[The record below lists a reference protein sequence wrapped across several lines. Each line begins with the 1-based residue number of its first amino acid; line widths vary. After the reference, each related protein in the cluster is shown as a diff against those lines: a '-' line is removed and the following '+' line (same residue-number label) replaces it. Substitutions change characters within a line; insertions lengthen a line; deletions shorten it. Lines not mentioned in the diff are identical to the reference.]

1 MVAKG
6 EGAGVGGVV
15 NRAEAGV
22 HRGEVFQ
29 AHQMEI
35 TIGRERPESDPAIA
49 RQLPPR
55 PLGFVDRVAEL
66 RQMDSVM
73 DRLEPGHQA
82 VIVVTGMVGVGK
94 SALVR
99 HWADANR
106 HRFPGGQLYVDYTD
120 HRYRGDDAVHRVLA
134 ALLAHYEVTQP
145 PIGLNERASLF
156 RSLTA
161 DRPVLVLV
169 DNAERSAQVRL
180 LVPGAPGS
188 ALVVAS
194 RYRLGRPALDAA
206 RVLRLKPLDDDD
218 TTALLLSMLDEDIR
232 SDLTADVAERL
243 AGICAGLPRAVRIV
257 ASLLEDPDRWPPGVL
272 ATHLADE
279 GHRLARL
286 AAEDCEIS
294 ADLDEV
300 VHTLDADG
308 RRAYALLG
316 ALPAAE
322 FSTEAI
328 ARGLE
333 EWVEHA
339 RHILHRLCD
348 ANLATGSMDRFRL
361 HALVRLHA
369 RGLSAAREEVDRAR
383 DRVEDWYLG
392 AALAAGRALREEHRS
407 RFVWPSGLTRR
418 RDWSTPQEAARWYED
433 ERGALLALLV
443 AAERRNDERVLEFCH
458 ALWPLQRS
466 RGHNDGAARVQRRA
480 VRAAMNLGD
489 VVEEARAW
497 VRLAFARALSG
508 DVVEAR
514 KALVRA
520 RGSAES
526 AEDGEAIALVAEG
539 ELELETWLAG
549 DGFIVAPPAPRNGD
563 DPGAVWMSGDAEQVW

>member
-1 MVAKG
+1 MAA
-6 EGAGVGGVV
+6 EGAGEGVGGVV

-22 HRGEVFQ
+22 HRGGVFQ

-35 TIGRERPESDPAIA
+35 TIGRHDGEQAVA
-49 RQLPPR
+49 RQLPPT
-55 PLGFVDRVAEL
+55 PSGFVDRAVEL
-66 RQMDSVM
+66 REMDAVM
-73 DRLEPGHQA
+73 DRLEPGRQA

-120 HRYRGDDAVHRVLA
+120 HRYRGDDDVHRVLE

-194 RYRLGRPALDAA
+194 RYRLGRPALEAS
-206 RVLRLKPLDDDD
+206 RVLRLKPLDDAD
-218 TTALLLSMLDEDIR
+218 TAALLLSMLDEDIR
-232 SDLTADVAERL
+232 AGLPAEVAERL
-243 AGICAGLPRAVRIV
+243 AGICAGLPRAVWTV
-257 ASLLEDPDRWPPGVL
+257 ASLLEDPDRWPPDLL
-272 ATHLADE
+272 AAHLADE
-279 GHRLARL
+279 THRLARL
-286 AAEDCEIS
+286 AAEDCEIG

-300 VHTLDADG
+300 VGALDADG

-316 ALPAAE
+316 ALPAAD
-322 FSTEAI
+322 FRTEAV
-328 ARGLE
+328 AKGLE
-333 EWVEHA
+333 VWVEHA
-339 RHILHRLCD
+339 RHVLHRLCD
-348 ANLATGSMDRFRL
+348 ANLATGSMDHFRL

-369 RGLSAAREEVDRAR
+369 RGLSPAAREEVDRAR

-392 AALAAGRALREEHRS
+392 AALAAGRALRGEQRS
-407 RFVWPSGLTRR
+407 RLVWSNGRARR
-418 RDWSTPQEAARWYED
+418 QDWSTPQEAARWYES

-443 AAERRNDERVLEFCH
+443 AAERRDDERVLEFCH

-466 RGHNDGAARVQRRA
+466 RGHHDGAARVQRRA

-508 DVVEAR
+508 DAVEAR
-514 KALVRA
+514 KAMVLA
-520 RGSAES
+520 KGSAES
-526 AEDGEAIALVAEG
+526 AEDGDAVALVAEG
-539 ELELETWLAG
+539 ELELEAWLAG
-549 DGFIVAPPAPRNGD
+549 DEPVVPPAPRDGD
-563 DPGAVWMSGDAEQVW
+563 DPGVIWMPGDTEQVW